1 MPTQILKQRLLDF
14 FARHPNES
22 FKSKELARRLSIRGE
37 DDYREL
43 RTLLHTMSDVEE
55 LQRVKGKRYT
65 AMQKKSEVTG
75 ILSVTKQ
82 GFGFVRN
89 DEGEEAFVSQRFM
102 GTALDGDTVVVSL
115 FAEPIPKKRTESSQT
130 ERHAEGEIITI
141 VRRSRT
147 TIVGKL
153 TKSQNFFFVVPD
165 DARVRR
171 DIYVSRQFLAGAK
184 NGDKVV
190 VHLEPWESEHLN
202 PEGRVIEILGRAGDP
217 SAELLSV
224 ARAFDLRT
232 EFPRDVMH
240 EAQSF
245 SSTIPS
251 EELAGR
257 KDCRS
262 LLCFTIDPE
271 NARDFDDAVSLEPHS
286 DGSFRLGVHIADV
299 SYYVREG
306 TALDTEA
313 LRRGT
318 SVYLTTSVIPMLPE
332 RLSNE
337 LCSLQ
342 PLKDRLTYSVFMI
355 VTPRGIVQEY
365 EIVKTIITSKR
376 RFTYEEAQT
385 IIDQGKGEFSDTIL
399 AMHRLSAVLTKK
411 RMREGSIDFETPE
424 SQFRFDENGYPVE
437 IIKKVRLASH
447 RLVEEFMLLANK
459 TVARHIGASKS
470 DQIHNPFVY
479 RVHDVPDPG
488 KVKDLAAFVAN
499 FGHKLNTD
507 NLQARD
513 LQKLLE
519 AVKGTEEEFV
529 INDVAIRSMAKAIYS
544 EKNIGHFGLGFK
556 HYTHFTSPIR
566 RYPDLIVHRI
576 LSEYAGGMN
585 AERRNQFTRFLPG
598 VCIQCSETERKATDA
613 ERESIKI
620 KQVEYMDR
628 HVGDELHGMVSGVA
642 NFGIFIEIND
652 LLIEG
657 MVRVRDMKDDYYMYD
672 EKKYALIGRRTG
684 KRYRVGD
691 SVKVQVISVNIE
703 NREVN
708 FTIVE

>member
-1 MPTQILKQRLLDF
+1 MLKQRILDF

-22 FKSKELARRLSIRGE
+22 FKSKELARRLSIRDE
-37 DDYREL
+37 DDYRDF
-43 RTLLHTMSDVEE
+43 RTLLHSMSDAEE
-55 LQRVKGKRYT
+55 IQRVQGKRYS
-65 AMQKKSEVTG
+65 AVQKKSEITG
-75 ILSVTKQ
+75 TLRVTKQ
-82 GFGFVRN
+82 GFGFVLS
-89 DEGEEAFVSQRFM
+89 DDGEEAFVSQRFM
-102 GTALDGDTVVVSL
+102 GTALDGDTVIVAL
-115 FAEPIPKKRTESSQT
+115 FAVPVPKKKVEPPPT
-130 ERHAEGEIITI
+130 ERRTEGEIIRI
-141 VRRSRT
+141 LHRART

-153 TKSQNFFFVVPD
+153 TKTRNFFFVIPD

-171 DIYVSRQFLAGAK
+171 DIYIPRQFLGGAK

-190 VHLEPWESEHLN
+190 ISLEPWESEHLN
-202 PEGRVIEILGRAGDP
+202 PEGRIIEILGRAGDP

-224 ARAFDLRT
+224 ARSFNLRT
-232 EFPRDVMH
+232 EFPRDVVR

-245 SSTIPS
+245 SAVIPAR
-251 EELAGR
+251 ELTQR
-257 KDCRS
+257 RDCRP

-271 NARDFDDAVSLEPHS
+271 NARDFDDAVSLEPLP
-286 DGSFRLGVHIADV
+286 DGTVRLGVHIADV

-306 TALDTEA
+306 SVLDAEA

-332 RLSNE
+332 RLSND

-342 PLKDRLTYSVFMI
+342 PNKERLTYSVFMNI
-355 VTPRGIVQEY
+355 TPRGIVQDY
-365 EIVKTIITSKR
+365 EIVKSVITSKR
-376 RFTYEEAQT
+376 RFTYEEVQH
-385 IIDQGKGEFSDTIL
+385 IIDQGKGEFYDTICT
-399 AMHRLSAVLTKK
+399 MHRLSTTLTRK

-424 SQFRFDENGYPVE
+424 AQFRFDEDGYPIE
-437 IIKKVRLASH
+437 IIKKTRLDSH

-459 TVARHIGASKS
+459 TVARHIGISKS
-470 DQIHNPFVY
+470 SEQQNPFVY
-479 RVHDVPDPG
+479 RIHDVPDPG
-488 KVKDLAAFVAN
+488 KLKDLATFVQN
-499 FGHKLNTD
+499 FGHKLNTE

-519 AVKGTEEEFV
+519 AVKGTEEEYV

-566 RYPDLIVHRI
+566 RYPDLIVHR
-576 LSEYAGGMN
+576 LLFEYSGGMIP
-585 AERRNQFTRFLPG
+585 ERRTHFVSTLPNI
-598 VCIQCSETERKATDA
+598 CLQCSETERKATEA
-613 ERESIKI
+613 ERESVKI

-628 HVGDELHGMVSGVA
+628 HIGDELHGMVSGVA

-672 EKKYALIGRRTG
+672 EKNYALIGRRTG

-691 SVKVQVISVNIE
+691 KVKVQVISVNIE

-708 FTIVE
+708 FTLID